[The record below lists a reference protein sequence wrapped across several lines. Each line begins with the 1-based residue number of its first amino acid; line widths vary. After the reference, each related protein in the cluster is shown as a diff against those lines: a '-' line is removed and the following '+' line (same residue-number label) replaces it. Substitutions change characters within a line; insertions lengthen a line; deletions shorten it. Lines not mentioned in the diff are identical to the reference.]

1 MLFFL
6 LLLVHVTG
14 KYEGIESK
22 PFSQLKDDKRMKITV
37 FHWAGEKGGD
47 DHIKVMQTLRA
58 DPKHSDFVWFHV
70 DVSTDPGAKSFKVT
84 KNLEQHRSH
93 LSFVA
98 VDNRVS
104 GRICLSCSHR
114 RRWMGSPTLFR

>member
-1 MLFFL
+1 MFGQRMLFFL

-47 DHIKVMQTLRA
+47 EHIQVMQTLRD

-70 DVSTDPGAKSFKVT
+70 DVSTDPGAKSFKVKSASRAT
-84 KNLEQHRSH
+84 SPLMPA
-93 LSFVA
+93 LS
-98 VDNRVS
+98 
-104 GRICLSCSHR
+104 LH
-114 RRWMGSPTLFR
+114 

>member
-1 MLFFL
+1 MLEAADAFDYRRQRRRL
-6 LLLVHVTG
+6 RGEYAQL
-14 KYEGIESK
+14 GILS
-22 PFSQLKDDKRMKITV
+22 
-37 FHWAGEKGGD
+37 
-47 DHIKVMQTLRA
+47 MQTLRA

-98 VDNRVS
+98 LQPLHVS
-104 GRICLSCSHR
+104 TFS
-114 RRWMGSPTLFR
+114 